1 MDRYQ
6 ALSKMCLNNWHYIN
20 EKILAFH
27 EEINFFTGHSGSGK
41 STVLDALQIVLYADS
56 NGRGFFNKAAKEDS
70 DRTLIEYLRGMKV
83 VQENNEI
90 SYLRNKNFSTTIV
103 LELEDTETRKH
114 QCIGVIFDVEVS
126 VNDVNRLFFR
136 HSGALAA
143 NHYRDGERVLS
154 INELKEYIEANYSKD
169 DYYFSRTNE
178 KFRNELYTNFFGGLH
193 PKHFPALF
201 KKAIPFKMDMKLEDF
216 VKNYICT
223 ENDIHMEDMQD
234 SVAQYTRLKRRLE
247 DTRSEISLL
256 TDIRQQYSRYET
268 YTARIE
274 QLQYNLDKLDISSV
288 EAKLN
293 KLQNQELEYKE
304 DIRILSQSIAELE
317 TELYTLVEQ
326 RDEVSYA
333 IQNSGY
339 EHLEAELLS
348 LNQMLELLQRSK
360 VSYDKIG
367 SGLKAWLSTDYLEN
381 EARIRVDHFCSY
393 QATTDELWELKDTL
407 NRLKATLEREKGN
420 LTAKSNEFA
429 FKLSDITKQMNLLK
443 GGHKA
448 YPSYL
453 LEVKDYIKRELEQE
467 YELPIQVDVLADVIE
482 VKDECWRNAVE
493 GYLGNNKLNLIVPP
507 KYAKQAMELYQR
519 LDSKKYCRVAIID
532 TERVMM
538 DAKTIQKNSLAE
550 EIEASTD
557 YIKAYIGYL
566 MGSLMKCSSMDELRG
581 NKSGITQD
589 CILYQSFKLQHINPR
604 NYTEEAYI
612 GRSAIERR
620 LRLLEQSFSDLRAQK
635 EPLDRELIKIE
646 QLLSYE
652 YLRND
657 VDFYEGKLQEIS
669 QIVEKELLREDYER
683 RISELKQLNIDDW
696 KAKKLLIEQAIDA
709 KSKQK
714 EKASIALGTKE
725 NSIRASSEELLEL
738 NEELIEKQ
746 KNYHYDTDREEAYQ
760 AMLRGGENKSMD
772 KLRYDLITQKQL
784 CERQQEDEYYKV
796 LKSREQY
803 HTVYAYRGL
812 SLTNRD
818 NKEYD
823 QLLDNLQSDKL
834 NDFMNRANEQ
844 AIQAIYHFKTDFIYK
859 IRDAI
864 KEVMQQK
871 EELNRILSQMDFGK
885 DKYRFIITKN
895 RGEDGKFFDM
905 FMDEN
910 LEINPHQ
917 LTGNISNQMDLF
929 SMQHEKDYSALINEL
944 IDLFM
949 PPENCDIKTLE
960 EARVNMEKYADYRT
974 YLSFDMEQLV
984 EGMPPMRLS
993 RMLSKNSGGEGQNP
1007 LYVALLASF
1016 AQVYRINQK
1025 SNIRRRSTP
1034 RLVVLDEAFSKMD
1047 AEKVGSCIG
1056 LIRTL
1061 GFQAI
1066 ISATNDKIQN
1076 YVDNVDKTFV
1086 FANPNKNRISVQ
1098 EFEKR
1103 EFIELLSAQEVE
1115 EAEL

>member
-6 ALSKMCLNNWHYIN
+6 ALSKICLNNWHYIN
-20 EKILAFH
+20 EKILSFH
-27 EEINFFTGHSGSGK
+27 NEINFFTGHSGSGK

-103 LELEDTETRKH
+103 LELTDTESHKK
-114 QCIGVIFDVEVS
+114 QCIGVIFDVDVS

-136 HSGALAA
+136 HTGALAP
-143 NHYRDGERVLS
+143 NCYREGEKVIS
-154 INELKEYIEANYSKD
+154 INELKDYLEANYSKE
-169 DYYFSRTNE
+169 DYYISRTNE

-216 VKNYICT
+216 VRNYICT

-256 TDIRQQYSRYET
+256 TDIGQQYSRYE
-268 YTARIE
+268 ACSNQID
-274 QLQYNLDKLDISSV
+274 QLQYSLDQLDIATV
-288 EAKLN
+288 EARISKL
-293 KLQNQELEYKE
+293 LSHEQEYRE
-304 DIRILSQSIAELE
+304 DIRILSKSIQGLE
-317 TELYTLVEQ
+317 EEGKTLQIQ

-339 EHLEAELLS
+339 EHLEAELAS

-360 VSYDKIG
+360 ASYDRIG
-367 SGLKAWLSTDYLEN
+367 TGLKAWLSTPYSNDTMKLIIEHFIDYGM
-381 EARIRVDHFCSY
+381 
-393 QATTDELWELKDTL
+393 TL
-407 NRLKATLEREKGN
+407 NELRELKGN
-420 LTAKSNEFA
+420 LSRIRGELEKGKQELVARLNEFTS
-429 FKLSDITKQMNLLK
+429 KLNENTKQINQLK
-443 GGHKA
+443 AGQKA
-448 YPSYL
+448 YPSNL
-453 LEVKDYIKRELEQE
+453 LEVKDYITRELEHI
-467 YELPIQVDVLADVIE
+467 YEMPVKVDILADVIE
-482 VKDECWRNAVE
+482 VKDELWRNAIE
-493 GYLGNNKLNLIVPP
+493 GYMGNNKLSLMVPP
-507 KYAKQAMELYQR
+507 EYAAKAMELYHQ
-519 LDSKKYCRVAIID
+519 LDSKKYYRVAIVD
-532 TERVMM
+532 TERVVK
-538 DAKTIQKNSLAE
+538 DAKPAQNHSLAQE
-550 EIEASTD
+550 LETSED
-557 YIKAYIGYL
+557 YIKAYTDYL
-566 MGSLMKCSSMDELRG
+566 LGSVIKCHSLDELR
-581 NKSGITQD
+581 SIRCGITPD
-589 CILYQSFKLQHINPR
+589 CILYQGYKLQHMNPR

-612 GRSAIERR
+612 GRNAIDRS
-620 LRLLEQSFSDLRAQK
+620 LKLLEQNRNEIIERK
-635 EPLDRELIKIE
+635 EPLERELY
-646 QLLSYE
+646 QLEELLNYE
-652 YLRND
+652 YLGQE

-669 QIVEKELLREDYER
+669 QIKEKERMKAEYSR
-683 RISELKQLNIDDW
+683 RINELKQLNIDDW

-709 KSKQK
+709 KNKQK
-714 EKASIALGTKE
+714 EKDSIALGTKE
-725 NSIRASSEELLEL
+725 NNIKAFTEELLVLQEELLE
-738 NEELIEKQ
+738 KQ
-746 KNYHYDTDREEAYQ
+746 KKHQYDTLREQAYQ
-760 AMLRGGENKSMD
+760 AMLLESENKSPE
-772 KLRYDLITQKQL
+772 KLRNDMINQKQL
-784 CERQQEDEYYKV
+784 LEKQLEDEFLKV
-796 LKSREQY
+796 LRCREQY
-803 HTVYAYRGL
+803 HGVYAYRGL
-812 SLTNRD
+812 SLTTRD
-818 NKEYD
+818 NREYE
-823 QLLDNLQSDKL
+823 QLLESLQSDKL
-834 NDFMNRANEQ
+834 NDFMKKANEQ
-844 AIQAIYHFKTDFIYK
+844 AVQAIYHFKTDFIYK

-895 RGEDGKFFDM
+895 RGEDGKFYDM

-910 LEINPHQ
+910 LEINPHR
-917 LTGNISNQMDLF
+917 LTGSGNSQMDLF
-929 SMQHEKDYSALINEL
+929 SMQHEKDYSELINEL
-944 IDLFM
+944 IELFM
-949 PPENCDIKTLE
+949 PPENCDTKTLE
-960 EARVNMEKYADYRT
+960 EARMNMEKYADYRT

-1025 SNIRRRSTP
+1025 SNLRRRTTP

-1086 FANPNKNRISVQ
+1086 FANPNKTRIYVQ

-1103 EFIELLSAQEVE
+1103 EFTKLLNSQDME
-1115 EAEL
+1115 EEE

>member
-1 MDRYQ
+1 
-6 ALSKMCLNNWHYIN
+6 MCLNNWHYIN
-20 EKILAFH
+20 EKILSFH

-103 LELEDTETRKH
+103 LELEDTETHKY
-114 QCIGVIFDVEVS
+114 QCIGVIFDVDVS
-126 VNDVNRLFFR
+126 VNEVNRLFFR
-136 HSGALAA
+136 HTGALAP
-143 NHYRDGERVLS
+143 NRYRDGEKVFS
-154 INELKEYIEANYSKD
+154 INELKEYIEANYSKE

-247 DTRSEISLL
+247 DTRSEITLL

-268 YTARIE
+268 YSAEIE
-274 QLQYNLDKLDISSV
+274 QLQYNLDKLEISAV

-293 KLQNQELEYKE
+293 KLQSQEVEYKE
-304 DIRILSQSIAELE
+304 DIRVLTKSIEALE
-317 TELYTLVEQ
+317 TELLTLQEQ
-326 RDEVSYA
+326 RDEVAFA

-339 EHLEAELLS
+339 EHLEAELVS
-348 LNQMLELLQRSK
+348 LDQMLELLYRGK
-360 VSYDKIG
+360 ASYDKIG
-367 SGLKAWLSTDYLEN
+367 NGLKAWLSTDYPEDGVRKGIEHFFKYQATSDEICEVKDTL
-381 EARIRVDHFCSY
+381 ARIRG
-393 QATTDELWELKDTL
+393 EL
-407 NRLKATLEREKGN
+407 EKRKSE
-420 LTAKSNEFA
+420 LTAKINEFVY
-429 FKLSDITKQMNLLK
+429 KLSDTSKQMNILK
-443 GGHKA
+443 GGQKA

-453 LEVKDYIKRELEQE
+453 LEVKDYITRELEQE
-467 YELPIQVDVLADVIE
+467 YELPVKVDILADVIE
-482 VKDECWRNAVE
+482 VRDEEWRSAIE
-493 GYLGNNKLNLIVPP
+493 GYMGNNKLSILVPP
-507 KYAKQAMELYQR
+507 EYARRALELYQQ
-519 LDSKKYCRVAIID
+519 LDSKKYYRVAVID
-532 TERVMM
+532 TERVVK
-538 DAKTIQKNSLAE
+538 DAKPVQGNSLAQE
-550 EIEASTD
+550 VEASAD
-557 YIKAYIGYL
+557 YVKAYTDYL
-566 MGSLMKCSSMDELRG
+566 MGSVIKCRSTSELRG
-581 NKSGITQD
+581 NKSGITPD
-589 CILYQSFKLQHINPR
+589 CILYQGYKLQHINPR

-620 LRLLEQSFSDLRAQK
+620 LRLLEQSLTDLKEQK
-635 EPLDRELIKIE
+635 APLDRELERICE
-646 QLLSYE
+646 LLGYE
-652 YLRND
+652 YLQNE
-657 VDFYEGKLQEIS
+657 VDFYEGKLQELN
-669 QIVEKELLREDYER
+669 QIKAKELQREDYLR
-683 RISELKQLNIDDW
+683 RITELTQLNIDDW
-696 KAKKLLIEQAIDA
+696 KAKKLLIEQVMDA

-714 EKASIALGTKE
+714 EKASIALGAKE
-725 NSIRASSEELLEL
+725 SIIRASSDELFTL

-746 KNYHYDTDREEAYQ
+746 KNYVFDPVREEVYQ
-760 AMLRGGENKSMD
+760 AMFHSLENKTMD
-772 KLRYDLITQKQL
+772 KLRNELVSQKQL
-784 CERQQEDEYYKV
+784 CERRLEEEFYKV
-796 LKSREQY
+796 LKRREQY
-803 HTVYAYRGL
+803 HAVYAYRGL

-818 NKEYD
+818 NQEYE
-823 QLLDNLQSDKL
+823 QLLESLQSDKL
-834 NDFMNRANEQ
+834 SDFMKKANEQ
-844 AIQAIYHFKTDFIYK
+844 AVQAIYHFKTDFIYK

-871 EELNRILSQMDFGK
+871 EDLNSILSQMDFGK

-917 LTGNISNQMDLF
+917 LTGNGSNQMDLF
-929 SMQHEKDYSALINEL
+929 SMQHEKDYSELINEL
-944 IDLFM
+944 IELFM
-949 PPENCDIKTLE
+949 PPENCDTRTLE

-1025 SNIRRRSTP
+1025 SNLRRRSTP

-1103 EFIELLSAQEVE
+1103 EFIELLNSQEIE
-1115 EAEL
+1115 EEKL